1 MQEVLNQIAVE
12 EGLSGVLRVDVDGS
26 AVFQGAFGFKHRGL
40 EIANTIDTQFGL
52 ASGAKGFTALAV
64 MSMVE
69 RGELS
74 LDTTARSVLGNDLPL
89 IDDRVTVE
97 QLLAHRSGIGDYF
110 DEDNYDDN
118 NAYVLKVPVHQLL
131 TTEQYVAA
139 LDGYPMKHEPGAEF
153 VYCNGSF
160 VVLALIAE
168 RVSRV
173 PFHDLVDER
182 VCGPAALHDTAFLR
196 SDELPG
202 RAAIGY
208 LEDDG
213 LRSNVLH
220 LPVRGN
226 GDGGVYSTAA
236 DLHALWDAVFA
247 GRVVSRETLAKMVY
261 PRSVAADMEARYG
274 LGFWLDA
281 TTDAV
286 SLHGFDAGVGFVSVR
301 DPAGRFAYT
310 VISNKGRGA
319 WPVSQRVRELL
330 EWRK

>member
-1 MQEVLNQIAVE
+1 MQDALNQIAVE
-12 EGLSGVLRVDVDGS
+12 EGLSGVLRVDVDGI
-26 AVFQGAFGFKHRGL
+26 AVFQGAFGFKHRSL

-110 DEDNYDDN
+110 DEDNFDDN
-118 NAYVLKVPVHQLL
+118 NAYAMKVPVHQLL

-153 VYCNGSF
+153 VYCNGGF
-160 VVLALIAE
+160 VVLALSAE
-168 RVSRV
+168 RVSRA

-274 LGFWLDA
+274 LGLWLDA

>member
-1 MQEVLNQIAVE
+1 MQDALNQIAVE
-12 EGLSGVLRVDVDGS
+12 EGLSGVLRVDVDGI
-26 AVFQGAFGFKHRGL
+26 AVFQGAFGFKHRSL

-110 DEDNYDDN
+110 DEDNFDDN
-118 NAYVLKVPVHQLL
+118 NAYAMKVPVHQLL

-153 VYCNGSF
+153 VYCNGGF

-168 RVSRV
+168 RVSRA

>member
-1 MQEVLNQIAVE
+1 MQDALNQIAVE
-12 EGLSGVLRVDVDGS
+12 EGLSGVLRVDVDGI
-26 AVFQGAFGFKHRGL
+26 AVFQGAFGFKHRSL

-110 DEDNYDDN
+110 DEDNFDDN
-118 NAYVLKVPVHQLL
+118 NAYAMKVPVHQLL

-153 VYCNGSF
+153 VYCNGGF

>member
-1 MQEVLNQIAVE
+1 MQDALNQIAVE
-12 EGLSGVLRVDVDGS
+12 EGLSGVLRVDVDGI
-26 AVFQGAFGFKHRGL
+26 AVFQGAFWFKHRGL

-110 DEDNYDDN
+110 DEDNFDDN
-118 NAYVLKVPVHQLL
+118 NAYAMKVPVHQLL

-153 VYCNGSF
+153 VYCNGGF

-319 WPVSQRVRELL
+319 WPVSQRVKELL
-330 EWRK
+330 EWCK